1 MSVDHLVEVAQTVL
15 QAVEDDDSSSN
26 SEDDSSDL
34 DDSSDTE
41 SRHGSFHRSSSHAT
55 KGKNLLNW
63 IANWLACVHIVM
75 EDGSDMG
82 ALDKLRQLPLIPL
95 EDGTLVS
102 TIDSALFF
110 PPESSTGELVRRQ
123 LRKFQQ

>member
-1 MSVDHLVEVAQTVL
+1 
-15 QAVEDDDSSSN
+15 
-26 SEDDSSDL
+26 
-34 DDSSDTE
+34 
-41 SRHGSFHRSSSHAT
+41 
-55 KGKNLLNW
+55 
-63 IANWLACVHIVM
+63 M

-82 ALDKLRQLPLIPL
+82 TLDKLRQLPLIPL

-110 PPESSTGELVRRQ
+110 PPESSTGELIRRQ